1 MDHDIT
7 PDIFKAEL
15 YNGEPTDITVS
26 INSPGGDCFAAAQI
40 YNMLKEY
47 PKKVTIKIDSM
58 AASASSVI
66 AMAGD
71 KVLMSTVAIMMIHNP
86 STVAWGEVKDMQKAI
101 NMLAEVKES
110 IINAYV
116 SKTKLDRQQIANWMD
131 AETWMNAN
139 KAKDLGFADDVIYND
154 AMPKNMVAVAS
165 MTFGKP
171 IGKPAQARKTR
182 LNLLKLQ

>member
-1 MDHDIT
+1 
-7 PDIFKAEL
+7 
-15 YNGEPTDITVS
+15 
-26 INSPGGDCFAAAQI
+26 
-40 YNMLKEY
+40 
-47 PKKVTIKIDSM
+47 M
-58 AASASSVI
+58 AASAASVI

-86 STVAWGEVKDMQKAI
+86 STVAWGEIKDMQKSI

-154 AMPKNMVAVAS
+154 AMPKKHGSRCVHD
-165 MTFGKP
+165 
-171 IGKPAQARKTR
+171 IWKTYR
-182 LNLLKLQ
+182 